1 MDGIM
6 TLLAEVEDLLYQE
19 ARLLDERQFERWLA
33 LYAKDAVYWIPASW
47 GQQSITD
54 DVSLFHDDRM
64 TLAARVGRLLHPRAH
79 AQLPP
84 SRTLHVVTNIR
95 LAGEQDGLV
104 CVHSACVFHEFRAPD
119 RLMLAAQVEHRLRR
133 EGGVLR
139 IVRKRVDLLECDQPH
154 RSLQIPI

>member
-1 MDGIM
+1 MDGAM
-6 TLLAEVEDLLYQE
+6 TVLAEVEDLLYHE
-19 ARLLDERQFERWLA
+19 ARLLDERQFAAWLT
-33 LYAKDAVYWIPASW
+33 LYAEDAVYWMPARW

-54 DVSLFHDDRM
+54 EVSLFHDDHM
-64 TLAARVGRLLHPRAH
+64 TLATRVGRLLHPRAH

-95 LAGEQDGLV
+95 LVGEQAGLLTV
-104 CVHSACVFHEFRAPD
+104 QSACVFHEFRAPD

-133 EGGVLR
+133 EGDALR

>member
-1 MDGIM
+1 M
-6 TLLAEVEDLLYQE
+6 TVLAEVEDLLYHE
-19 ARLLDERQFERWLA
+19 ARLLDERQFAAWLT
-33 LYAKDAVYWIPASW
+33 LYAEDAVYWMPARW

-54 DVSLFHDDRM
+54 EVSLFHDDHM
-64 TLAARVGRLLHPRAH
+64 TLATRVGRLLHPRAH

-95 LAGEQDGLV
+95 LVGEQAGLLTV
-104 CVHSACVFHEFRAPD
+104 QSACVFHEFRAPD

-133 EGGVLR
+133 EGDALR